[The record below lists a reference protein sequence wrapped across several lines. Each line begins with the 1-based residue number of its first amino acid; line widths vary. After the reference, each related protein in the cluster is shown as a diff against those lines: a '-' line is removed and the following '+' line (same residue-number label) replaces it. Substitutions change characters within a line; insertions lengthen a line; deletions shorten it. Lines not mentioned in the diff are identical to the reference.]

1 MMVQRADNARGI
13 LVGFELAIL
22 QRQDDNSSA
31 GSQNSATETE
41 SSDETSPSAAMYR
54 AVSNAITPHVAFL
67 AVDRC
72 SDRPP
77 PHQFRHD
84 LESFLWTFFFV
95 QTCFRNGRRIFNANV
110 EKWYT
115 GSWNTICHEK
125 DDFLKAEKKDS
136 KFARLFA
143 KSLNV
148 DTAPL
153 EACSADLA
161 ELLHQPDKLDP
172 LLLLSTLQR
181 TRNAYVELL

>member
-1 MMVQRADNARGI
+1 MVQRADSARGI
-13 LVGFELAIL
+13 IVGFELAIL

-31 GSQNSATETE
+31 GAQNSATETE
-41 SSDETSPSAAMYR
+41 CSDETSSSDAMYR
-54 AVSNAITPHVAFL
+54 AASNATTPHVAFL

-95 QTCFRNGRRIFNANV
+95 QSCFRNGRRIFSADV

-115 GSWNTICHEK
+115 GNWKTICHAK

-136 KFARLFA
+136 KSARLFA

-161 ELLHQPDKLDP
+161 ELLRKPDKLDP
-172 LLLLSTLQR
+172 LSLLSTLQR
-181 TRNAYVELL
+181 ARNAYVELL

>member
-1 MMVQRADNARGI
+1 MVQRADNAQGI

-41 SSDETSPSAAMYR
+41 GSDETSPSAAMYR
-54 AVSNAITPHVAFL
+54 AASNATTPHVAFL
-67 AVDRC
+67 AVSRC

-77 PHQFRHD
+77 AHQFRHD

-95 QTCFRNGRRIFNANV
+95 QICFRNGRRIFSAEV

-115 GSWNTICHEK
+115 GCWK
-125 DDFLKAEKKDS
+125 DIRLAKTDFLEAETDDS
-136 KFARLFA
+136 KFARQFA

-148 DTAPL
+148 HQDPL
-153 EACSADLA
+153 EACSQALA
-161 ELLHQPDKLDP
+161 EQLSCPDNLDP
-172 LLLLSTLQR
+172 LRLLSTLQR
-181 TRNAYVELL
+181 ARNAYV